1 MNTIIAEKT
10 QELSELCR
18 TLHVKRMY
26 LFGSAAGGQFTDASD
41 IDFLVSFIDTLS
53 AEEYA
58 DSYFALHYRLQDLF
72 KRKID
77 VVTERSLSNRYF
89 IESVNAAKELIYE
102 A

>member
-1 MNTIIAEKT
+1 MNKIIADKT
-10 QELSELCR
+10 QELSELCKA
-18 TLHVKRMY
+18 LHVQRMY
-26 LFGSAAGGQFTDASD
+26 LFGSAASGRLTEASD
-41 IDFLVSFIDTLS
+41 IDFLVSFFDTLS

-72 KRKID
+72 QRKID

-89 IESVNAAKELIYE
+89 VESVNATKELLYE

>member
-1 MNTIIAEKT
+1 MQKIVAEKR
-10 QELSELCR
+10 QELSALCR

-26 LFGSAAGGQFTDASD
+26 LFGSAATGRFTDASD
-41 IDFLVSFIDTLS
+41 IDFLVSFHDALS

-58 DSYFALHYRLQDLF
+58 DSYFSLHYSLQDMF

-77 VVTERSLSNRYF
+77 VVTEQSLSNTYF